1 MLKTVGSC
9 ACYLELPHTL
19 KIHPIFHVSLLCLTP
34 ANPISSQSNKH
45 PGPVISQDIDEEFQV
60 EEILDSKPAMSQQ
73 KFKYL
78 VK

>member
-1 MLKTVGSC
+1 MLKTVGSH

-19 KIHPIFHVSLLCLTP
+19 KIHPVFHVFFLHLMP
-34 ANPISSQSNKH
+34 ANPIPGQSNEH
-45 PGPVISQDIDEEFQV
+45 PGSVISQDTNEEFLV
-60 EEILDSKPAMSQQ
+60 EEILDSKPATPQR